1 MKFSLEWIGDRVA
14 IAEAGGAD
22 GVRRL
27 LDGAGLPVESSEGEG
42 ENAVFDVEIT
52 PNRPDAMS
60 HRGLAREVAA
70 MAGVPYRDSVGG
82 PGGGGRVDMIRDWIR
97 SDSKLE
103 VSTGSSGPRSFR

>member
-70 MAGVPYRDSVGG
+70 MAGVPYRESVGG
-82 PGGGGRVDMIRDWIR
+82 PGELPAAGPAVAA
-97 SDSKLE
+97 SP
-103 VSTGSSGPRSFR
+103 GSRTLPLRRR